1 LASPSQ
7 VESIFFAALE
17 KKASAERSAYLD
29 QACGADSALRLRV
42 EKLLDF
48 HPRAMDFLAQPA
60 INRRRFNSH
69 DAFEDL
75 TSHAPTSDS
84 DARPR
89 DLAQAAGMAETQSD
103 ERRENVELTLSFLQ
117 PAVEPGSLGRLA
129 HYDVQEVLG
138 GGGFGFV
145 VKAFDL
151 KLHRLVAIKLM
162 SPVLAATSEPGKRFV
177 REARATA
184 AVRHENVIAIY
195 AVEDQPIP
203 YLVME
208 YIAGRTLQQKVEA
221 SSPLE
226 VRDVLCIGRQI
237 AAGLAAAHGMGL
249 IHRDIK
255 PANILLEDGALHVK
269 ITDFGLARAADDAS
283 ITQSKVIAGTPLY
296 MAPEQALGETTD
308 QRADLFSLGSVLY
321 TMCSGRPP
329 FRAAN
334 TIAVLKRVV
343 EDTPRPIQEINPEIP
358 EWLCELISRLH
369 AKNPA
374 DRITSAQDVADV
386 LARQLA
392 ELLGPGSVSRV
403 TDLPKSAV
411 GVAGPGERGA
421 SAPCPVSE
429 SPVNESPV
437 SESPVS
443 ESPVSK
449 SPVSESPVNESPV
462 NEVPRRQGADAPR
475 SPFRNRLAGEIP
487 KPASWI
493 RWPRFFN
500 RRWAAA
506 LALSVVLFGCLGLA
520 EATGVTGFH
529 DTVIRLFAPEG
540 TLVVEVEDPGVSV
553 KIDGPDIVITG
564 AGASEIRLTPGNYM
578 VEARKDGKVVSR
590 ELVTVTRN
598 GRRIVRVSQE
608 APRETKVAARS
619 AEMSA
624 WERVVAALSA
634 AEQVK
639 AFSAR
644 LKELNPNFDS
654 PVVPTIENGVVR
666 ELAFNTDDV
675 TDLSP
680 LRAFTRLRALRC
692 SGFGDRNSP
701 LTDLSPLSGLPLRT
715 LVLAKSELFD
725 LSPLAGMPL
734 TEFKCFGTRVND
746 LSPLQGM
753 KLRTLNCDGLHVSDL
768 SPLMGMPLEALD
780 LTGTKVEHLKALAGM
795 KLEQLGLERT
805 KVSDLSPLKGMPL
818 TALSV
823 CGTSVSDLSP
833 LKGMKLTFLHCGGSS
848 VADLSPLSAMPLTN
862 LNCAGTKVSD
872 ESLNQ
877 MNKCHDLRLLVLSET
892 QVSDLGL
899 AHLKDH
905 KNLRRLMLQGTRVS
919 DLSPL
924 ADMPLEEIR
933 LTPKNLTKRGLEIL
947 RNMKALKTIG
957 TDWNQAWPAAE
968 FWARYEKGEF
978 NM

>member
-1 LASPSQ
+1 VASSSQ
-7 VESIFFAALE
+7 VESIFFGALE
-17 KKASAERSAYLD
+17 KMTVAERSAYLD
-29 QACGADSALRLRV
+29 RACGGDAVLRLRV
-42 EKLLDF
+42 EKLLDS
-48 HPRAMDFLAQPA
+48 HPLAMDFLARPA
-60 INRRRFNSH
+60 IDRRRFNSH
-69 DAFEDL
+69 DAPEDL
-75 TSHAPTSDS
+75 TSHGPTSDS
-84 DARPR
+84 EASPE
-89 DLAQAAGMAETQSD
+89 DLAQVSGMAETQSD
-103 ERRENVELTLSFLQ
+103 ERRENLERTLSFLQ
-117 PAVEPGSLGRLA
+117 PPEAPGSVGRLA

-138 GGGFGFV
+138 GGGFGIV
-145 VKAFDL
+145 VKAFDT

-162 SPVLAATSEPGKRFV
+162 SPMLATTSAPRKRFL
-177 REARATA
+177 REARSAA

-226 VRDVLCIGRQI
+226 VLDVLRIGRQI
-237 AAGLAAAHGMGL
+237 AAGLAAAHAMGL

-255 PANILLEDGALHVK
+255 PANILLEDGVDQVK
-269 ITDFGLARAADDAS
+269 ITDFGLARATDDAS
-283 ITQSKVIAGTPLY
+283 ITQSTVIAGTPLY
-296 MAPEQALGETTD
+296 MAPEQALGEATD

-343 EDTPRPIQEINPEIP
+343 EDTPCPIQEINPEIP

-374 DRITSAQDVADV
+374 DRITSAQDVAEL
-386 LARQLA
+386 LAQRMA
-392 ELLGPGSVSRV
+392 ELQGSGNASSALRI
-403 TDLPKSAV
+403 PKADQTR
-411 GVAGPGERGA
+411 P
-421 SAPCPVSE
+421 SAPE
-429 SPVNESPV
+429 
-437 SESPVS
+437 
-443 ESPVSK
+443 
-449 SPVSESPVNESPV
+449 
-462 NEVPRRQGADAPR
+462 
-475 SPFRNRLAGEIP
+475 EIP

-493 RWPRFFN
+493 RWPRFVN
-500 RRWAAA
+500 RRWAAV
-506 LALSVVLFGCLGLA
+506 LALSLVLFGCLGLA
-520 EATGVTGFH
+520 EATGVTDFH
-529 DTVIRLFAPEG
+529 DTVLRLFAPEG

-564 AGASEIRLTPGNYM
+564 AGAREIRLTPGKYM
-578 VEARKDGKVVSR
+578 VEARKHGKVVSR

-608 APRETKVAARS
+608 APRETKVAARF
-619 AEMSA
+619 AETSA

-639 AFSAR
+639 AFNAR
-644 LKELNPNFDS
+644 MKELNPNFNS

-675 TDLSP
+675 TDLAP
-680 LRAFTRLRALRC
+680 VRAFTRLRALRC

-701 LTDLSPLSGLPLRT
+701 LTDLSPLSRLPLRA
-715 LVLAKSELFD
+715 LVLAKGELFD
-725 LSPLAGMPL
+725 LSPLKGMPL
-734 TEFKCFGTRVND
+734 TEFKCYGTRVND

-780 LTGTKVEHLKALAGM
+780 LTGTKVEDLKALAGM

-805 KVSDLSPLKGMPL
+805 RVSDLSPLKGMRL

-833 LKGMKLTFLHCGGSS
+833 LTGMKLRFLHCGGSS
-848 VADLSPLSAMPLTN
+848 VSDLSPLSAMPLTN

-872 ESLNQ
+872 ASLNQ
-877 MNKCHDLRLLVLSET
+877 INKCHDLRLLVLSET
-892 QVSDLGL
+892 HVSDLGL

-924 ADMPLEEIR
+924 AGMPLEEIR
-933 LTPKNLTKRGLEIL
+933 LTPKNLTKRGLENL
-947 RNMKALKTIG
+947 RNMKRLKTIG
-957 TDWNQAWPAAE
+957 TDCNQAWPAAE

>member
-1 LASPSQ
+1 MASSSEL
-7 VESIFFAALE
+7 ESIFFAALE
-17 KKASAERSAYLD
+17 KQAGAERAAYLD
-29 QACGADSALRLRV
+29 VACGVDAALRLRA
-42 EKLLDF
+42 EKLLDS
-48 HPRAMDFLAQPA
+48 HPLALDFLAQPA
-60 INRRRFNSH
+60 VDRYRFNPH
-69 DAFEDL
+69 DETEEQTGL
-75 TSHAPTSDS
+75 AP
-84 DARPR
+84 ARGPGASPGCPKTEPDDR
-89 DLAQAAGMAETQSD
+89 ETADRKRS
-103 ERRENVELTLSFLQ
+103 ENVESALSFLLPSDMQ
-117 PAVEPGSLGRLA
+117 DSLGRLA
-129 HYDVQEVLG
+129 HYEVLEVLG
-138 GGGFGFV
+138 NGGFGTV
-145 VKAFDL
+145 VKAFDE

-162 SPVLAATSEPGKRFV
+162 SPLLAVTTAPRKRFV
-177 REARATA
+177 REARTAA

-195 AVEDQPIP
+195 AVEDEPIP
-203 YLVME
+203 YIVMD
-208 YIAGRTLQQKVEA
+208 YIAGRTLQLKIDA
-221 SSPLE
+221 TGPLE
-226 VRDVLCIGRQI
+226 LLDVLKIGGQI
-237 AAGLAAAHGMGL
+237 AAGLAAAHAMGL

-255 PANILLEDGALHVK
+255 PGNILLEDSVEHVR

-283 ITQSKVIAGTPLY
+283 ITQSGFVAGTPMY
-296 MAPEQALGETTD
+296 MAPEQAQGEKID
-308 QRADLFSLGSVLY
+308 RRADLFSLGSVLY
-321 TMCSGRPP
+321 TMGSGRPP

-343 EDTPRPIQEINPEIP
+343 EDAPRPIQETNPEIP
-358 EWLCELISRLH
+358 EWLCELISGLH

-374 DRITSAQDVADV
+374 DRINSAQDVADL
-386 LARQLA
+386 LANCLA
-392 ELLGPGSVSRV
+392 EVQGRGSIPRV
-403 TDLPKSAV
+403 TNVLKAAEAEVKAP
-411 GVAGPGERGA
+411 A
-421 SAPCPVSE
+421 S
-429 SPVNESPV
+429 
-437 SESPVS
+437 
-443 ESPVSK
+443 
-449 SPVSESPVNESPV
+449 
-462 NEVPRRQGADAPR
+462 Q
-475 SPFRNRLAGEIP
+475 EIP
-487 KPASWI
+487 KPASWF

-506 LALSVVLFGCLGLA
+506 LAVSVVLFGCLGLA

-540 TLVVEVEDPGVSV
+540 TLVVEVDDPGVSV

-564 AGASEIRLTPGNYM
+564 AGAREIRLTPGKYM

-598 GRRIVRVSQE
+598 GRRIMRVSQE
-608 APRETKVAARS
+608 APGEPKVAARS
-619 AEMSA
+619 AETSA

-639 AFSAR
+639 AFAAR
-644 LKELNPNFDS
+644 MKELNPNFDS
-654 PVVPTIENGVVR
+654 PVVPTVENGVVR

-680 LRAFTRLRALRC
+680 VRAFIRLRALRC

-715 LVLAKSELFD
+715 LVLAKGELFD
-725 LSPLAGMPL
+725 LSPLTGMPL
-734 TEFKCFGTRVND
+734 TEFKCYGTRVND

-768 SPLMGMPLEALD
+768 SPLKGMPLEALD
-780 LTGTKVEHLKALAGM
+780 LTGTKVEDLKALAGM

-805 KVSDLSPLKGMPL
+805 KVSDLSPLKGMTL
-818 TALSV
+818 SALSV

-848 VADLSPLSAMPLTN
+848 VSDLSPLGAMPLTN

-872 ESLNQ
+872 ASLNQ
-877 MNKCHDLRLLVLSET
+877 INKCHDLRLLVLSDT

-899 AHLKDH
+899 AHLRDH
-905 KNLRRLMLQGTRVS
+905 MNLRRLMLQGTRVA
-919 DLSPL
+919 DLSAL

-933 LTPKNLTKRGLEIL
+933 LTPKNLTRRGLENL
-947 RNMKALKTIG
+947 RNMKCLKTIG
-957 TDWNQAWPAAE
+957 TEWNQAWPAAE